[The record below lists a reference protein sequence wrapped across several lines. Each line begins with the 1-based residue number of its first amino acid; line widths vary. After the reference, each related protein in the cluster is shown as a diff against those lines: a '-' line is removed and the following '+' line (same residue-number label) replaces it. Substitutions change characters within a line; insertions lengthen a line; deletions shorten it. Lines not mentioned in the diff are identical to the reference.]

1 MRHIK
6 SSRFVNDQI
15 LSLLC
20 CTSHCAVRVEICGPE
35 KIVGQGIGGRQVVD
49 KTNLGFRE
57 PQIDWVQP
65 L

>member
-1 MRHIK
+1 MRHTK

-20 CTSHCAVRVEICGPE
+20 CTSHCAVRVGICGPE
-35 KIVGQGIGGRQVVD
+35 KFVGQGIEGRQID